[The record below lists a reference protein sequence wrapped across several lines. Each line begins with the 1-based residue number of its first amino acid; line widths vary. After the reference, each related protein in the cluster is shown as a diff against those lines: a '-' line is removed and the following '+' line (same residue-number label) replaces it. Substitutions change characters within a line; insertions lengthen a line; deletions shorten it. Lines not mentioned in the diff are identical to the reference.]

1 MCSACAGDYENP
13 RMTAPAPDA
22 DLAENHEYYPA
33 EQRGDRE
40 MPTRKAR
47 AQEKTDRAG
56 SAPLGTIAARGEE
69 SMAGARS
76 AQGSDTGAKDDTN
89 RARESSKLKR
99 DESSARR
106 WSTEREED
114 DEDVRPSA

>member
-33 EQRGDRE
+33 QQRGDRE

-47 AQEKTDRAG
+47 VQAKTDQAG
-56 SAPLGTIAARGEE
+56 STPFGTMAARGEE
-69 SMAGARS
+69 STGGAGS
-76 AQGSDTGAKDDTN
+76 AQTGAKGDT
-89 RARESSKLKR
+89 S
-99 DESSARR
+99 
-106 WSTEREED
+106 
-114 DEDVRPSA
+114 